1 MKIASVGSTRTLC
14 EYLYTLL
21 ADPPPS
27 VVIGRL
33 VDGPNRWFGWN
44 NINAIDATN
53 GYEAEYYR
61 IVDILSQTCKVDHF
75 AVCPTYHHESAP
87 AVQLTSLT
95 KMVRQGIRCSEHGE
109 PYTLWA
115 NNVGFRGYA
124 AEYKLCLWLEHWTDT
139 KQHFHTAT
147 YTLWGEKRP
156 TGKSFKDKLFHYSAH
171 GMVNDASI
179 IGKTISCVQ
188 EKFVTE
194 KHSARTLVDLFH
206 TVDFEFSG
214 VVVGTLVP
222 VPKNTFK
229 KN

>member
-1 MKIASVGSTRTLC
+1 MKIASIGSTRALC
-14 EYLYTLL
+14 EYLYPLL
-21 ADPPPS
+21 DDPPPS

-44 NINAIDATN
+44 NVNAIDSTN

-61 IVDILSQTCKVDHF
+61 IVDTLSTLCKVDHF

-95 KMVRQGIRCSEHGE
+95 KMVKQGILCAEHGE
-109 PYTLWA
+109 PYTLWKNQA
-115 NNVGFRGYA
+115 GFRGYA
-124 AEYKLCLWLEHWTDT
+124 AEYKLCLWLEHWAET
-139 KQHFHTAT
+139 KEHFHTAT
-147 YTLWGEKRP
+147 YTLWGEKKP
-156 TGKSFKDKLFHYSAH
+156 VHKSFKDQLFHYRAH
-171 GMVNDASI
+171 GMANDASAV
-179 IGKTISCVQ
+179 GKTISCVR

-194 KHSARTLVDLFH
+194 KHSARTLVHMFH
-206 TVDFEFSG
+206 TVDFKYSG
-214 VVVGTLVP
+214 IVVGRLVP

>member
-1 MKIASVGSTRTLC
+1 MKIASIGSTRALC
-14 EYLYTLL
+14 EYLYPLL
-21 ADPPPS
+21 DDPPPS

-44 NINAIDATN
+44 NVNTIDSTN

-61 IVDILSQTCKVDHF
+61 IVDTLSTLCKVDHF

-95 KMVRQGIRCSEHGE
+95 KMVKQGILCAEHGE
-109 PYTLWA
+109 PYTLWKNQA
-115 NNVGFRGYA
+115 GFRGYA
-124 AEYKLCLWLEHWTDT
+124 AEYKLCLWLEHWAET
-139 KQHFHTAT
+139 KKHFHTAT
-147 YTLWGEKRP
+147 YTLWGEKKP
-156 TGKSFKDKLFHYSAH
+156 VHKSFKDQLFHYRAH
-171 GMVNDASI
+171 GMANDASAV
-179 IGKTISCVQ
+179 GKTISCVR

-194 KHSARTLVDLFH
+194 KHSARTLVHMFH
-206 TVDFEFSG
+206 TVDFKYSG
-214 VVVGTLVP
+214 IVVGRLVP